1 MANKLQGGILAGSTS
16 VSLPVELRTA
26 ADSTAT
32 TGKAYTDVAASY
44 WRQGG
49 VRVEITPDTLAAANS
64 AWASGGFVK
73 VDDTNMPGVYRFD
86 VPDAAFAANADWV
99 VITVVVASSFV
110 ENFYFPLT
118 TNVIQTGD
126 SFARIGAPVAAS
138 ISADIAVID
147 ANVDQIETAVI
158 TNAAGDDIAADIIA
172 IKSETAT
179 IVADTNELQVDD
191 IPGLIATAQSD
202 LDIIT
207 GADGVNLLAAT
218 QASIDAIEADTD
230 ELQSDDVP
238 TLIAALPTAG
248 ENADQVWEEA
258 IADHSGTAGSTAEAL
273 GAAGA
278 AGDPWATALPGAY
291 GAGTAG
297 EILGDWKDGE
307 RLDLIADSI
316 LADTNELQADDT
328 PAAIAAVQ
336 ATADAVE
343 ADTQNIQGRIPA
355 ALAGGLMAA
364 DAQAIS
370 TSTVAADNLE
380 ASAET
385 IVIGAAAAGTLS
397 TTQMTTN
404 LTEVTDDHYNGRIII
419 WTDNVLK
426 DQATDITAYDGATK
440 MLTFTAVT
448 EAPTADDTFCIV

>member
-1 MANKLQGGILAGSTS
+1 M
-16 VSLPVELRTA
+16 RTA
-26 ADSTAT
+26 
-32 TGKAYTDVAASY
+32 
-44 WRQGG
+44 
-49 VRVEITPDTLAAANS
+49 ITPDTLAAANS

-179 IVADTNELQVDD
+179 IVADTNELQTDD

-207 GADGVNLLAAT
+207 GATGVNLLVAT
-218 QASIDAIEADTD
+218 QASIDAIEADTN
-230 ELQSDDVP
+230 ELQTDDIP
-238 TLIAALPTAG
+238 GLIAALPTAG

-385 IVIGAAAAGTLS
+385 IVIGTVSHDNTVA
-397 TTQMTTN
+397 TTTVFYSDDI
-404 LTEVTDDHYNGRIII
+404 TEATADHFNGRIVIF
-419 WTDNVLK
+419 TSGALAN
-426 DQATDITAYDGATK
+426 QATDITGYELSAGEGKFTVTA
-440 MLTFTAVT
+440 LT
-448 EAPTADDTFCIV
+448 ELPPDDSTFVIV